1 MMSGLFVLTCIFLA
15 FQSSA
20 VGLSSASSMMTDG
33 EKRLINELPGEIKE
47 KDDLR
52 GVKQTLV
59 KHALVK
65 KTLVKHALVKQPLVK
80 KTLVKQPLVKKTLVK
95 KTFVKHTLVKQPFV
109 KKLSLIH
116 I

>member
-47 KDDLR
+47 KDDL
-52 GVKQTLV
+52 
-59 KHALVK
+59 
-65 KTLVKHALVKQPLVK
+65 
-80 KTLVKQPLVKKTLVK
+80 
-95 KTFVKHTLVKQPFV
+95 
-109 KKLSLIH
+109 LSLIH